1 LEPFLK
7 PPNPDSPEELR
18 WRLPPWR
25 GVCEAVLFLAF
36 TIFFITYG
44 LTPLFGGD
52 GLGLVGADEPRYAQ
66 IAHEMLGRFDSA
78 HTLKSKLSA
87 CVTPYLYGKPWLE
100 KPALYY
106 WRAMF
111 VFQDFGVHDWVARLP
126 SATFAFIMVA
136 LIYLHMRR
144 FRPGGHLD
152 AALITVACAGI
163 LGFSRGA
170 STDMQMA
177 APLAIGLLGWYAW
190 YETDSKFWLFD
201 IYFFTGVATL
211 AKGPVAPVLAI
222 TIVVAFAF
230 LRREWS
236 LLWRSIW
243 WPGVLLYFAIV
254 LPWFIAVQHQ
264 NPDFFRVFFLEH
276 NLERFATDRYE
287 HQHPFW
293 YYLVVVLLALMPWT
307 VISVRALIDGI
318 RTSFCE
324 WRIRHPMA
332 SWTSIWPYLASMWS
346 FEGQIN
352 RASFWG
358 RIILANV
365 LGWFVF
371 VFIRSTIEAEP
382 IAILLRILFAV
393 ALIWLGIATQV
404 KRWHDLDKSG
414 WMVLLNFTFIFVP
427 FAFIYLGF
435 FKGKE
440 DDDWEPTQ
448 PNASRPGEAFPE
460 FLVLWALI
468 PIVFFSF
475 SESKLPGYILP
486 SIPPITILTGD
497 FIARRRQQGIRL
509 WVLVSH
515 ATVCGVMTMVALL
528 MPWFVAHGP
537 QMPPL
542 PALGVP
548 QFFTFIREFIGDCIR
563 VMPPWPALIA
573 ALVASLGAALLIIVV
588 VKGFGA
594 ARLRLVTTM
603 VLIVLV
609 FYLYGIGP
617 FFNIPAIGESKQV
630 IHLLD
635 RSYSARPLAEQLTA
649 SAPGVETVAVF
660 RVRRDV
666 EFGLSFYRNREVV
679 NYTVKGVPERQ
690 HLLVAQVTGKG
701 GVDLHTT
708 AALEELLGDR
718 HYEQLFNWPEQG
730 LVVYMVGSR

>member
-1 LEPFLK
+1 VDTFQEPSAPDSPASRRNRLPGWLIGYLEPFLE
-7 PPNPDSPEELR
+7 PPDPDSPEELR

-36 TIFFITYG
+36 TIFFLAYG
-44 LTPLFGGD
+44 VTPFFGGAN
-52 GLGLVGADEPRYAQ
+52 LGLVGADEPRYAQ
-66 IAHEMLGRFDSA
+66 IAHEMLDRFDSA
-78 HTLKSKLSA
+78 HTLTNKLNA

-111 VFQDFGVHDWVARLP
+111 VFQDFGVHDWAARLP

-163 LGFSRGA
+163 MGFARGA

-190 YETDSKFWLFD
+190 YETGSKFWLFD

-211 AKGPVAPVLAI
+211 AKGPVAPFLAL
-222 TIVVAFAF
+222 TIVTAFAL

-236 LLWRSIW
+236 LLRRSFW

-254 LPWFIAVQHQ
+254 LPWFIAVQQQ

-287 HQHPFW
+287 HQQPFW
-293 YYLVVVLLALMPWT
+293 YYLVVALLALMPWT
-307 VISVRALIDGI
+307 VIALRALIDGI
-318 RTSFCE
+318 RTSVGE
-324 WRIRHPMA
+324 WRARHFGSCKRCP
-332 SWTSIWPYLASMWS
+332 
-346 FEGQIN
+346 GQ
-352 RASFWG
+352 
-358 RIILANV
+358 
-365 LGWFVF
+365 
-371 VFIRSTIEAEP
+371 
-382 IAILLRILFAV
+382 
-393 ALIWLGIATQV
+393 
-404 KRWHDLDKSG
+404 
-414 WMVLLNFTFIFVP
+414 
-427 FAFIYLGF
+427 
-435 FKGKE
+435 
-440 DDDWEPTQ
+440 
-448 PNASRPGEAFPE
+448 PGDAFPE

-475 SESKLPGYILP
+475 SQSKLPGYILP

-497 FIARRRQQGIRL
+497 YIARRRQYGIQL
-509 WVLVSH
+509 WVLMGH
-515 ATVCGVMTMVALL
+515 AALCGLMTLVALL
-528 MPWFVAHGP
+528 LPWFVIHSP
-537 QMPPL
+537 KMPHR
-542 PALGVP
+542 PALGSG
-548 QFFTFIREFIGDCIR
+548 QILAFIHECGGECIR
-563 VMPPWPALIA
+563 VMPPWQALTV
-573 ALVASLGAALLIIVV
+573 ALLASAGAALLIIVV

-594 ARLRLVTTM
+594 IRLRLVTTG

-609 FYLYGIGP
+609 LYLNGIGP
-617 FFNIPAIGESKQV
+617 VFGIPAVGASKQV
-630 IHLLD
+630 SHLLD
-635 RSYSARPLAEQLTA
+635 RTYSARPLADRLAAYA
-649 SAPGVETVAVF
+649 SGDETVAVF

-679 NYTVKGVPERQ
+679 NYTVKGVPDQQ
-690 HLLVAQVTGKG
+690 HFLVAQVIGKG
-701 GVDLHTT
+701 GADLHTT

-718 HYEQLFNWPEQG
+718 HYEQLFSWPEQG
-730 LVVYMVGSR
+730 LMVYKVGSKTVVSDQ